1 MNCFDHQEEE
11 LKISQTLSAYSE
23 VGDSQE
29 TIPYTDVMGRYGK
42 IVYFKLKVDMNL
54 PT

>member
-1 MNCFDHQEEE
+1 MNCLDHQEAG

-23 VGDSQE
+23 VGDSKE

-42 IVYFKLKVDMNL
+42 VVFFKLKVDMNL
-54 PT
+54 PI